1 MRWLRQITGVDGITF
16 DMMRASY
23 ITDFY
28 SENLNFGARDK
39 LAKVMRHSHNT
50 TARNY
55 NIVFDVENEPTLNP
69 EYNSV
74 NTRLQLKIK
83 ELENKLSSYEETKDD
98 EKHFKKKRRD
108 ILYNLNT
115 KKRTGREDT
124 LKKYDIKFDEKNNI
138 YV

>member
-1 MRWLRQITGVDGITF
+1 
-16 DMMRASY
+16 
-23 ITDFY
+23 
-28 SENLNFGARDK
+28 
-39 LAKVMRHSHNT
+39 MRHSTNT
-50 TARNY
+50 AAKNY
-55 NIVFDVENEPTLNP
+55 NKVFDFENETTLNP

-74 NTRLQLKIK
+74 NTGLQLKIK

-115 KKRTGREDT
+115 KKRTGREDK